1 MTWTKTR
8 RMNGGTDTQQRRLVT
23 I

>member
-8 RMNGGTDTQQRRLVT
+8 RMNGGTDTKQRRLVT